1 MTVQVVG
8 AVIIRKD
15 QDHTTAQ
22 AVMPPLTAVKTAGS
36 LVFARMTAL
45 TAESLAFAHMRA
57 LTAESQEFF
66 RMQMTR
72 QCLLQAIAA
81 VDLHLPRL

>member
-22 AVMPPLTAVKTAGS
+22 AVMQPLTTVTTAES

-45 TAESLAFAHMRA
+45 TAESPVHAHMRA
-57 LTAESQEFF
+57 LIAESQELF

-72 QCLLQAIAA
+72 QCLLQVIAA